1 MELLNKPKREVIFSN
16 PDQTLESVREP
27 DTSQEDKTPVK
38 KMQEIYSF
46 ENSTLKKEQ
55 LSIDE
60 KIHLHHSKVKSLSL
74 EEIMNEDPDELDYKF
89 TIICKYC
96 YNI

>member
-1 MELLNKPKREVIFSN
+1 MELVNKPKREVIFSN

-46 ENSTLKKEQ
+46 ENSTLKKE
-55 LSIDE
+55 
-60 KIHLHHSKVKSLSL
+60 
-74 EEIMNEDPDELDYKF
+74 
-89 TIICKYC
+89 
-96 YNI
+96 